1 MAGGSSMRHD
11 GAAFSPSLGTGMTI
25 PEILAISTTCGSRDA
40 AEALGRRL
48 VEARLAACVQVE
60 GPIASIYRWQ
70 GAVET
75 ATEWRCL
82 CKTTAD
88 REAACVA
95 AILAAHDYQTP
106 QIAVVRVAGSP
117 AYAAWVGESVAS
129 A

>member
-1 MAGGSSMRHD
+1 
-11 GAAFSPSLGTGMTI
+11 MTT
-25 PEILAISTTCGSRDA
+25 PEILAITTTCASRDA

-60 GPIASIYRWQ
+60 GPIESIYRWQ

-82 CKTTAD
+82 CKTTGA

-95 AILAAHDYQTP
+95 AILAAHAYDTP
-106 QIAVVRVAGSP
+106 QIAVARVTASP
-117 AYAAWVGESVAS
+117 AYAAWVAASVAPV
-129 A
+129 